1 MRDEEKG
8 FREKVQKRLSLKE
21 TVKNEKGFFKKYLY
35 ATVSEIGLGIKLKR
49 IFKEFKTNLKRIS
62 WLRAF
67 NDFAKNKGKCEI
79 MANH

>member
-35 ATVSEIGLGIKLKR
+35 ATVSEIGLEIKLKNN
-49 IFKEFKTNLKRIS
+49 F
-62 WLRAF
+62 
-67 NDFAKNKGKCEI
+67 
-79 MANH
+79 